1 MDKAILTCALTGVL
15 TDPAQH
21 PVPVTAKEMAAA
33 AREAYDAGAS
43 IMHVHLRRQEPGMGR
58 FPSWDPAVAGEID
71 TAIREACPGVIIN
84 LTTGVVGPDISGPSA
99 CIRAVRPEIAACNA
113 GSLNYLKIKDN
124 GQWAWPPMLFDNT
137 VDKVKAMIDVMNETG
152 TRPEFE
158 CFDVGIVRS
167 VGMYRKAGMADV
179 LEYNFVM
186 GVASGMPADAE
197 LLKLLVKY
205 REPGT
210 IWQTTLIGREEIWA
224 VHQATAELGGMLRT
238 GVEDT
243 FYLPGGEKTTGNG
256 QLIEAL
262 AACARRAGR
271 EVASPAEAREMLG
284 LKPASAHGV
293 QAVAA

>member
-243 FYLPGGEKTTGNG
+243 FYLPGGEKTSGNG

-262 AACARRAGR
+262 AACAKRAGR

-293 QAVAA
+293 QA